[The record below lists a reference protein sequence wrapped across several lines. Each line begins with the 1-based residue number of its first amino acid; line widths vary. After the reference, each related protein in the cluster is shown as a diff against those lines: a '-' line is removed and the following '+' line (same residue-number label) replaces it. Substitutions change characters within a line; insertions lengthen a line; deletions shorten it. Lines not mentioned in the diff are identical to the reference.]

1 MSQRLPGECVIELA
15 ILNDRRRYSLALCES
30 IGMRLGSQL
39 VTLLRIAPNA
49 TYFPS
54 GITPNIHL
62 ERTRYL
68 VIKNGALRVEGV

>member
-1 MSQRLPGECVIELA
+1 MSQRLPGECLKRLA
-15 ILNDRRRYSLALCES
+15 NADDSRRYSLALCES
-30 IGMRLGSQL
+30 IGMGTGSQL
-39 VTLLRIAPNA
+39 VTLLRVAPNL

>member
-15 ILNDRRRYSLALCES
+15 ILDDRRRYSLTLCES
-30 IGMRLGSQL
+30 IGMGTGSQL
-39 VTLLRIAPNA
+39 VTLLRVAPNL

-62 ERTRYL
+62 ERTRYIVL
-68 VIKNGALRVEGV
+68 KNGALRVEGV